1 MSRRTRLRGAL
12 SSALL
17 ALAVAAL
24 LPAAATATPQPE
36 FSFNT
41 GDGYRIHV
49 AGHGSTVTLSVVRPS
64 TLRGNSLATLFGASS
79 GGHVPTS
86 FGIAVSTYTARG
98 EASATSIR
106 AGFAG
111 LGRVAVRFHPS
122 GRVVHS
128 GLRSGCGRGA
138 RLPRF
143 ATRPGVFRGKVD
155 FEGEGGYTSAH
166 IHSARGEVVVPLS
179 SHCSNRTGRS
189 LRRAVP
195 PSRIVPSGPP
205 GPKTTSLEA
214 FWKFPLGLTVFD
226 AGTDGTH
233 PARYI
238 AAIEQS
244 EGTVAVYRL
253 ALALAPSQ
261 TFSSDSALSSA
272 SVAPPAPFSGEGVYR
287 QGAAGGERSWSG
299 SLAVS
304 FPGAEDVPLTG
315 PQFTTQLARS
325 W

>member
-41 GDGYRIHV
+41 SDGYRIHV

-79 GGHVPTS
+79 GGHVPAS

-214 FWKFPLGLTVFD
+214 FWKSPLGLTVFD

-244 EGTVAVYRL
+244 EGQSPSTGSPSPSPPPRPSPPT
-253 ALALAPSQ
+253 APSAPLP
-261 TFSSDSALSSA
+261 SPHPRPSAAKA
-272 SVAPPAPFSGEGVYR
+272 STGRAPPAAKGA
-287 QGAAGGERSWSG
+287 GAARSPSP
-299 SLAVS
+299 SRAPKT
-304 FPGAEDVPLTG
+304 FP
-315 PQFTTQLARS
+315 
-325 W
+325 